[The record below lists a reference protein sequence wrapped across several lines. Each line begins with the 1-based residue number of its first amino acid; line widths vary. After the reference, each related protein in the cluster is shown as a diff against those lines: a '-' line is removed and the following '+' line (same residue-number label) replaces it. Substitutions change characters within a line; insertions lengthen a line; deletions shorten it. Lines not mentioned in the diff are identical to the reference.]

1 MLFSWS
7 ASFCP
12 FIWQGERSIYHYQIW
27 KLDFYAQDRL
37 SKHFLY
43 NFLLEQKQEIKAAG
57 HGASMVHMTKEKMK
71 KLVAPVPPLAEQQ
84 RIVAEVDQLMTFCDQ
99 LKASLNQARQ
109 VQEHLADAL
118 VEQAVA

>member
-1 MLFSWS
+1 
-7 ASFCP
+7 
-12 FIWQGERSIYHYQIW
+12 
-27 KLDFYAQDRL
+27 
-37 SKHFLY
+37 
-43 NFLLEQKQEIKAAG
+43 
-57 HGASMVHMTKEKMK
+57 MVHMTKEKMK